1 MPSKTNAP
9 NRRGTNRPGA
19 KGGRAARRR
28 AARGAPTRS
37 SLGRFGPWLA
47 VGMVLVVVAVF
58 VIAKVA
64 SSPPAPAKAATPAP
78 ADVVKSVTAVPA
90 SVLAAVGAGSVDNPP
105 KALPAG
111 AAPLTSAGQPL
122 VVYMGAEYCPYCAAE
137 RWAMVQALSRFGSF
151 SGLGTTE
158 SSAGDVYPSTPTF
171 TFHGSTYRSPYL
183 VFTPVETQS
192 NQADPSGG
200 YKTLETPTALESRLI
215 STFDRS
221 PYASTAGAIPFIDI
235 GGRFIQSGA
244 SYDPGALQGLT
255 LRQVAAQLS
264 DPSSKAAQ
272 GVDGTANVL
281 AAAICRA
288 TGGKPE
294 AVCSS
299 RAVTK
304 AAAALGA
311 G

>member
-1 MPSKTNAP
+1 MP
-9 NRRGTNRPGA
+9 
-19 KGGRAARRR
+19 
-28 AARGAPTRS
+28 
-37 SLGRFGPWLA
+37 
-47 VGMVLVVVAVF
+47 
-58 VIAKVA
+58 
-64 SSPPAPAKAATPAP
+64 
-78 ADVVKSVTAVPA
+78 
-90 SVLAAVGAGSVDNPP
+90 LAAVGALVVGLVAYREAQVALHPVPDPAAVPPEVLAEVTGVPATVSDRVGVGSGNGAPRPIRGAPP
-105 KALPAG
+105 LA
-111 AAPLTSAGQPL
+111 SAGRPL
-122 VVYMGAEYCPYCAAE
+122 IVYEGAEYCPYCAAE